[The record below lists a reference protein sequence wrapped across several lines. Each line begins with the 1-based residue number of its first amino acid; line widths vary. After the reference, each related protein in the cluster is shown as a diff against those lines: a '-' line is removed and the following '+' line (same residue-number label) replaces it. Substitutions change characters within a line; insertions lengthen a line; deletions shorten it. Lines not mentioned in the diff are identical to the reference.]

1 MRFDSVRQ
9 RLVMLFVLLS
19 AVATVSVGGYFIFS
33 IIEQNEEASASYR
46 TMMEDAFD
54 REIKLQ
60 TEGLVSS
67 LNGIYEEQKAGA
79 LTEEQAKKLAIATIK
94 ANRYDNGKGYFFADD
109 KATGVCVAHAT
120 LGAKVEGK
128 RRIDDKDSHGG
139 SYMQEIFK
147 AATSSPEGGYSNFYF
162 PKPGETEDLPKRGYS
177 MEFKPYGWI
186 ICTGTWTDYIDAA
199 VAEHEAKADEAL
211 WHQIAVSVVLLIV
224 LEALIILWGMNLAA
238 GFAKPIGSA
247 TAALEQ
253 FAAGDFKSDLQH
265 LDGSRS
271 DELGAMA
278 RALKTVQSSMHELVK
293 HVQASADQVAGHA
306 GQLTNIS
313 EQSAQASTQS
323 AGAIT
328 DVAEAAA
335 GQLEAVNSAVA
346 ALERLSAGMQDVDED
361 VKKSVEQTEM
371 ARQASHDGSQ
381 VISQALGGM
390 KALQQ
395 AVADSA
401 RVVNQL
407 GERSHT
413 IGEITDTITGIAGQ
427 TNLLALNAAI
437 EAARA
442 GEVGRGFA
450 VVAEEIRKLAEQ
462 SQDAASRIA
471 ALIGEIQ
478 QDPQSAVNSMVKG
491 KAMTD
496 DALKM
501 AEDAGAAFDHVDGAV
516 AQAAE
521 KSNEIA
527 DRVQEATDHTRKV
540 FEAVE
545 KVRDMSSKISDDSQ
559 SVSAATE
566 EQSASE
572 EEMAAACQQ
581 LSRMAEELAEGIHKF
596 RV

>member
-199 VAEHEAKADEAL
+199 VAEHEAKADETL
-211 WHQIAVSVVLLIV
+211 WHQIVVSVVLLIV

-278 RALKTVQSSMHELVK
+278 RALNTVQGSMHELVK
-293 HVQASADQVAGHA
+293 HVQA
-306 GQLTNIS
+306 
-313 EQSAQASTQS
+313 
-323 AGAIT
+323 
-328 DVAEAAA
+328 
-335 GQLEAVNSAVA
+335 
-346 ALERLSAGMQDVDED
+346 
-361 VKKSVEQTEM
+361 
-371 ARQASHDGSQ
+371 
-381 VISQALGGM
+381 
-390 KALQQ
+390 
-395 AVADSA
+395 
-401 RVVNQL
+401 
-407 GERSHT
+407 
-413 IGEITDTITGIAGQ
+413 
-427 TNLLALNAAI
+427 
-437 EAARA
+437 
-442 GEVGRGFA
+442 
-450 VVAEEIRKLAEQ
+450 
-462 SQDAASRIA
+462 
-471 ALIGEIQ
+471 
-478 QDPQSAVNSMVKG
+478 
-491 KAMTD
+491 
-496 DALKM
+496 
-501 AEDAGAAFDHVDGAV
+501 
-516 AQAAE
+516 
-521 KSNEIA
+521 
-527 DRVQEATDHTRKV
+527 
-540 FEAVE
+540 
-545 KVRDMSSKISDDSQ
+545 
-559 SVSAATE
+559 
-566 EQSASE
+566 
-572 EEMAAACQQ
+572 
-581 LSRMAEELAEGIHKF
+581 
-596 RV
+596 